1 MYEQHQLQIQQNQQT
16 QNMELSQQQ
25 QQQQQESHYRKKTQQ
40 QQIEPKNQNRS
51 YTQEISILVSLKMFY
66 MIFSDYGQQ
75 SIFKKHS
82 KLIFLYAKEQA
93 NLKDTHF

>member
-1 MYEQHQLQIQQNQQT
+1 MYEQHQQQIQQNQHT
-16 QNMELSQQQ
+16 QKIELSQQQ
-25 QQQQQESHYRKKTQQ
+25 QQQQQRSNYRKKTQQ
-40 QQIEPKNQNRS
+40 QQIEPKNQRDP
-51 YTQEISILVSLKMFY
+51 YTQEISILVSLKVIY

-75 SIFKKHS
+75 SIFKKHA